1 MTPGLIYIHGKNGT
15 ASEANHYKTLFPD
28 YDVTGFDYVSQNPW
42 DAEKELSVLFDD
54 FSKNHKQIILVAN
67 SIGAFFA
74 VHALKDKSI
83 EKALFISPIVNMEKL
98 ITDMMSWSGISEKEL
113 KTKKEIETDF
123 GEKLSWNYLK
133 WVREHPVSWN
143 IPTSILYGSNDQLQ
157 SVETINQ
164 FARKIKASVTVM
176 EGGEHW
182 FHTKEQMDFL
192 DLWAKEFQ
200 KK

>member
-1 MTPGLIYIHGKNGT
+1 
-15 ASEANHYKTLFPD
+15 
-28 YDVTGFDYVSQNPW
+28 
-42 DAEKELSVLFDD
+42 
-54 FSKNHKQIILVAN
+54 
-67 SIGAFFA
+67 
-74 VHALKDKSI
+74 
-83 EKALFISPIVNMEKL
+83 
-98 ITDMMSWSGISEKEL
+98 MMSWSGISEKEL

-200 KK
+200 KR